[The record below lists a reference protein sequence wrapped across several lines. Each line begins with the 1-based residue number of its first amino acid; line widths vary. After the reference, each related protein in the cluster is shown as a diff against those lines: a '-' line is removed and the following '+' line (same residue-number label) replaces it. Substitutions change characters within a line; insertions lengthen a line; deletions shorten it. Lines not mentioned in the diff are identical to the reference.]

1 MFNPLDKLGDLR
13 KLQQQAS
20 QMQNALRQE
29 KVEVE
34 KNGVKVVV
42 RGDQQVLEISVDGI
56 LENRIAEAINE
67 AVKETQKLAA
77 KKLMEISQQQ
87 ET

>member
-20 QMQNALRQE
+20 QMQNALKQE

-34 KNGVKVVV
+34 RDGVRVVV

-56 LENRIAEAINE
+56 MENRIAEAINE

-77 KKLMEISQQQ
+77 KKLMEISQNQ
-87 ET
+87 E